1 MSFFGFEMKEPFTV
15 VDGMFCMCVLKFDDR
30 LPEL

>member
-1 MSFFGFEMKEPFTV
+1 MSFFGFEMKEPFT